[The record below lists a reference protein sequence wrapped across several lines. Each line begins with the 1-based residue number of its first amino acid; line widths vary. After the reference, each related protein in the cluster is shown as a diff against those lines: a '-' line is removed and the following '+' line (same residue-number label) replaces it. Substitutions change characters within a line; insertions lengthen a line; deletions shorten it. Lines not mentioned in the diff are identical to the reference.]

1 MILKAETTKG
11 KTKFNFFKIKK
22 FSASKYYQ
30 ESEKKNKLKVDR
42 KYLKSYI

>member
-1 MILKAETTKG
+1 MILKAKTTKG

-30 ESEKKNKLKVDR
+30 ESEKKKQAKGW
-42 KYLKSYI
+42 

>member
-22 FSASKYYQ
+22 FYASKYYQ
-30 ESEKKNKLKVDR
+30 ESEKKKQAKGW
-42 KYLKSYI
+42 